1 MEKESMAIFVENIYE
16 MNGSVIEL
24 SRSYAILWV
33 FWDKENN
40 KKYSQVIKDHPDFF
54 GAIADSLSLGFC
66 VITYRL
72 FQDVEN
78 VLSLPCLINY
88 LSSIDQK
95 LKDQLTSKIDAQR
108 PLLKKYIIFR
118 HKIYAHRDKSK
129 RPWEV
134 FGTQSKS
141 RVKSEMKVIVN
152 LAQEIIGA
160 LAKAAGI
167 EEGNL
172 NELIEN
178 LPRREEYAGINAV
191 QVLEALDKL
200 RLSFITKAK

>member
-1 MEKESMAIFVENIYE
+1 MAIFVENIYE

>member
-1 MEKESMAIFVENIYE
+1 MAIFVDNVCEI
-16 MNGSVIEL
+16 NGSVIEL

-40 KKYSQVIKDHPDFF
+40 NIYFQVIKDHPDFF
-54 GAIADSLSLGFC
+54 GAIADSLFLGFC

-72 FQDVEN
+72 FQDAES

-95 LKDQLTSKIDAQR
+95 LSQQLTLKIEGQR
-108 PLLKKYIIFR
+108 PLLKKYISYR

-129 RPWEV
+129 RPREV
-134 FGTQSKS
+134 FGSQLKP
-141 RVKSEMKVIVN
+141 RVKSEMKAIVN

-160 LAKAAGI
+160 LAKASGI
-167 EEGNL
+167 EEDNL
-172 NELIEN
+172 NEFTTN
-178 LPRREEYAGINAV
+178 LTHREKNAGTEACEV
-191 QVLEALDKL
+191 MEALEKV
-200 RLSFITKAK
+200 RLSFITKTK